1 MLRLHDV
8 SVGYGPHLALAP
20 VSGAFLPGTLTAIV
34 GANGAGKSSLLKAM
48 VGLVPCASGHVDRG
62 GLSAAQVGYLPQQAA
77 LDRTFPLLV
86 GDLVGMG
93 DWAHSGWAGAFF
105 PRLRGR
111 IDAALASVGMAG
123 MAGRSIAALSVGQ
136 FQRVLFARLCLQ
148 DAPVLL
154 LDEPFAAV
162 DASTTQVLLD
172 LMLAW
177 GRDGR
182 TVIAVLH
189 DLGMV
194 RAHFSQTLLL
204 AGGPVAWGATADVLP
219 AERMPIAATTPVTPR
234 SAP

>member
-1 MLRLHDV
+1 MLQLHDV
-8 SVGYGPHLALAP
+8 SVGYGSHLALAP
-20 VSGAFLPGTLTAIV
+20 VSGAFQAGALTAIV

-48 VGLVPCASGHVDRG
+48 AGLVACATGHVDRG
-62 GLSAAQVGYLPQQAA
+62 GLGPAQVAYLPQHAA
-77 LDRTFPLLV
+77 LDRTFPMSV

-111 IDAALASVGMAG
+111 IDAALGAVGMAG

-162 DASTTQVLLD
+162 DEATTRILLD

-177 GRDGR
+177 GREGR

-189 DLGMV
+189 DLAMV
-194 RAHFSQTLLL
+194 RAHFSHTLVL
-204 AGGPVAWGATADVLP
+204 AGGPVAWGATQEVLP
-219 AERMPIAATTPVTPR
+219 
-234 SAP
+234 

>member
-1 MLRLHDV
+1 MRLHDV
-8 SVGYGPHLALAP
+8 SVGYGPHLAVAP
-20 VSGAFLPGTLTAIV
+20 VSGVFQPGTLTAIV

-48 VGLVPCASGHVDRG
+48 VGLVPCASGHVDRS
-62 GLSAAQVGYLPQQAA
+62 GLGRAQVGYLPQQAA
-77 LDRTFPLLV
+77 LDRTFPLSV

-123 MAGRSIAALSVGQ
+123 MAGRPIAALSVGQ

-162 DASTTQVLLD
+162 DEATTRILLD

-177 GRDGR
+177 GREGR

-189 DLGMV
+189 DLAMV
-194 RAHFSQTLLL
+194 RTHFPQTLVL

-219 AERMPIAATTPVTPR
+219 PALMPTVGPTPAMPR
-234 SAP
+234 AVP

>member
-8 SVGYGPHLALAP
+8 SVGYGSHLALAP
-20 VSGAFLPGTLTAIV
+20 VSGAFKAGALTAIV

-62 GLSAAQVGYLPQQAA
+62 SLRAAQVAYLPQQAV
-77 LDRTFPLLV
+77 LDRSFPISV

-93 DWAHSGWAGAFF
+93 DWAHSGWAGALF

-136 FQRVLFARLCLQ
+136 FQRVLFARLCVQ

-162 DASTTQVLLD
+162 DEATTRILLD
-172 LMLAW
+172 RMLAW

-189 DLGMV
+189 DLAMV
-194 RAHFSQTLLL
+194 RAHFPQTLLL
-204 AGGPVAWGATADVLP
+204 AGGPVAWGATTDVLP
-219 AERMPIAATTPVTPR
+219 AAGLPVSMALPWGA
-234 SAP
+234 S

>member
-1 MLRLHDV
+1 MVRLHEV
-8 SVGYGPHLALAP
+8 SVAYGSHLAVTP
-20 VSGAFLPGTLTAIV
+20 VSGGFAPGALTAIV

-48 VGLVPCASGHVDRG
+48 VGLVPCATGHVDRG
-62 GLSAAQVGYLPQQAA
+62 GLGPAQLAYLPQQAG
-77 LDRTFPLLV
+77 LDRSFPLSV

-93 DWAHSGWAGAFF
+93 DWARSGWAGALF

-111 IDAALASVGMAG
+111 VDAALAAVGMSG
-123 MAGRSIAALSVGQ
+123 MAGRSIDALSVGQ

-162 DASTTQVLLD
+162 DETTTRILLD

-189 DLGMV
+189 DLGQV
-194 RAHFSQTLLL
+194 RAHFAYTLML

-219 AERMPIAATTPVTPR
+219 SALRR
-234 SAP
+234 SAS

>member
-1 MLRLHDV
+1 MRLHDV
-8 SVGYGPHLALAP
+8 SVGYGSHLAVAP
-20 VSGAFLPGTLTAIV
+20 VSGVFLPGTLTAIV

-62 GLSAAQVGYLPQQAA
+62 GLGRAQVGYLPQQAA
-77 LDRTFPLLV
+77 LDRTFPLSV

-111 IDAALASVGMAG
+111 IDAALVSVGMAG
-123 MAGRSIAALSVGQ
+123 MAGRPIAALSVGQ
-136 FQRVLFARLCLQ
+136 FQRALFARLCLQ

-162 DASTTQVLLD
+162 DEATTCILLD

-177 GRDGR
+177 GREGR

-189 DLGMV
+189 DLAMV
-194 RAHFSQTLLL
+194 RTHFPQTLVL

-219 AERMPIAATTPVTPR
+219 PALIPTVGPTPATPR
-234 SAP
+234 AVP

>member
-1 MLRLHDV
+1 MLQLHDV
-8 SVGYGPHLALAP
+8 SVGYGSHLALAP
-20 VSGAFLPGTLTAIV
+20 VSGAFQAGALTAIV

-48 VGLVPCASGHVDRG
+48 VGLVACATGHVDRG
-62 GLSAAQVGYLPQQAA
+62 SLGPAQVAYLPQHAA
-77 LDRTFPLLV
+77 LDRTFPMSV

-111 IDAALASVGMAG
+111 IDAALGAVGMAG

-162 DASTTQVLLD
+162 DQATTRILLD

-177 GRDGR
+177 GREGR

-189 DLGMV
+189 DLAMV
-194 RAHFSQTLLL
+194 RAHFSHTLVL
-204 AGGPVAWGATADVLP
+204 AGGPVAWGATQEVLP
-219 AERMPIAATTPVTPR
+219 
-234 SAP
+234 